1 MRAVLVCLL
10 LSAIVGA
17 ATAGPFDRR
26 IAEGAAAAQA
36 LEGPLDGAWKV
47 VGAKGQ
53 ARLFLEIT
61 DPAGGGALSGAWR
74 APGASGAAPIAN
86 VQRSGG
92 RLTLFLGTETL
103 RIHADRRGGW
113 RGVLEEG
120 GSRRP
125 VRLVRAG
132 PTEPDGA

>member
-1 MRAVLVCLL
+1 MRAALIGLL
-10 LSAIVGA
+10 LPAMAGA

-26 IAEGAAAAQA
+26 IAQGAAAAQA

-47 VGAKGQ
+47 VDATGQ

-61 DPAGGGALSGAWR
+61 DPAGGGTLSGAWR

-86 VQRSGG
+86 VQRSGD
-92 RLTLFLGTETL
+92 RLYLSLGAETL
-103 RIHADRRGGW
+103 RVRADRRGGW

-120 GSRRP
+120 GLRRP

-132 PTEPDGA
+132 